1 MLRSVG
7 GFHRPGPTC
16 IFFSTYEE
24 PPLARIRWPKNAAS
38 QCISMHLVK
47 FNVCKDEDSY
57 ISILVGRS
65 MGTTLTLLSKF
76 DNTKQIKAAS
86 VLGTAFEYHEI
97 FTYLSPLASI
107 SVYISTTLQ
116 RLIRWSRRFWTG
128 GRHTPGSSFHGTTGQ
143 VPWPQ

>member
-1 MLRSVG
+1 ML
-7 GFHRPGPTC
+7 H
-16 IFFSTYEE
+16 
-24 PPLARIRWPKNAAS
+24 LNAS
-38 QCISMHLVK
+38 QCI
-47 FNVCKDEDSY
+47 
-57 ISILVGRS
+57 
-65 MGTTLTLLSKF
+65 LLSKF

-86 VLGTAFEYHEI
+86 VLATAFEYHEI

-143 VPWPQ
+143 VP